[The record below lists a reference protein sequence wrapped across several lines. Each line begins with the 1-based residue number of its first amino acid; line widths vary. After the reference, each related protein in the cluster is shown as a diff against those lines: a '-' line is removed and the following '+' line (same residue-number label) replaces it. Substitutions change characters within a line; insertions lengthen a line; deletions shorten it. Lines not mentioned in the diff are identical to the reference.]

1 MIYIDTNKQKIPM
14 GANRIIISTIFNM
27 RLFPDIKKLTTC
39 SLDDNDLTPKPTIK
53 EKTII
58 CNISPFAMAW
68 IGFVGKIFIK
78 TSLRDCG
85 LGAVNSTFVMRPT
98 PLPILKKFEKKR
110 AKEIAIEVVTKYKRI
125 ALKLIDPNLDESVIW
140 ATPVTKEKN
149 TNGTTISFN
158 EAIKIAPKILKNWI
172 ENDTSSFSK
181 KNRFTKEPNRIPANI
196 EKRILVV

>member
-1 MIYIDTNKQKIPM
+1 M

-39 SLDDNDLTPKPTIK
+39 SLDDSDLTPKPTIK

-58 CNISPFAMAW
+58 CNISPFAMAR

-78 TSLRDCG
+78 TSLRDGG

-125 ALKLIDPNLDESVIW
+125 ALRLIDPNLDESVI
-140 ATPVTKEKN
+140 
-149 TNGTTISFN
+149 
-158 EAIKIAPKILKNWI
+158 
-172 ENDTSSFSK
+172 
-181 KNRFTKEPNRIPANI
+181 
-196 EKRILVV
+196 